1 MIEMDNVVMLVLR
14 TVQEVSEDSGIVGNL
29 DADCVFNCPHR
40 GQSMDV
46 RSDAA

>member
-1 MIEMDNVVMLVLR
+1 VIEVYNVIVLVLGAM
-14 TVQEVSEDSGIVGNL
+14 QEVSEDSGIVGNL

-40 GQSMDV
+40 GQRMDV